1 MCSECVVAFDRS
13 ASDCSDLEIL
23 GPSHRRCHT
32 QASTPSSNASLTSH
46 QYYCSCKFG
55 TVCHTQ
61 SQWLHTHSEIL
72 CIYIYTHTYSIDIYI
87 YIYLCVCVCIY
98 IYQKTSQMH
107 GRAGGLAL
115 QMAEMLEHIRTLKNE
130 SHPKRTCGQVLTD
143 KLCAT
148 V

>member
-55 TVCHTQ
+55 TMCHTQ

-87 YIYLCVCVCIY
+87 SVCVYVYIYISKDKPDARSSWRLGL
-98 IYQKTSQMH
+98 TN
-107 GRAGGLAL
+107 GRDVGTHSNV
-115 QMAEMLEHIRTLKNE
+115 EK
-130 SHPKRTCGQVLTD
+130 
-143 KLCAT
+143 
-148 V
+148 